1 MDNTKKKVK
10 LIVALDVDSFDKAK
24 RLVDL
29 LKDDVSLFK
38 VGSQLF
44 TASGPAIV
52 DYIMSCGRQVFLD
65 LKFHDIPNT
74 VANAVSSAVGLSVG
88 GSANGGSIFM
98 LTVHIIGGEEM
109 LRRAVD
115 AGVKESNK
123 LGVVRPF
130 IVGIT
135 VLTSQDKVT
144 NINQIVLDRA
154 MLAKRCGLDGV
165 VVSANEAAFIRR
177 NIGEDFIIV
186 TPGIRPSSAAADDQK
201 RIATPREAVVVGS
214 NFIVVG
220 RPIVKAEDPIVAA
233 RNIIKEMS
241 LV

>member
-1 MDNTKKKVK
+1 MVDRKCELV
-10 LIVALDVDSFDKAK
+10 VALDVDSFNKAK
-24 RLVDL
+24 KLVDL
-29 LKDDVSLFK
+29 LKDEVRLFK

-74 VANAVSSAVGLSVG
+74 VANAVASVVGLSA
-88 GSANGGSIFM
+88 GSKVDGGSIFM

-115 AGVKESNK
+115 AGRKEADR
-123 LGVVRPF
+123 LDLVRPF

-135 VLTSQDKVT
+135 VLTSQDKVI

-154 MLAKRCGLDGV
+154 TIAKKCGLDGIV
-165 VVSANEAAFIRR
+165 ASVNETGFIRQ
-177 NIGEDFIIV
+177 NMGEDFIIV
-186 TPGIRPSSAAADDQK
+186 TPGIRPCSVAADDQK
-201 RIATPREAVVVGS
+201 RVATPREAVVAGS

-220 RPIVKAEDPIVAA
+220 RPIVKADDPVVVA
-233 RNIIKEMS
+233 RNIIKEMAS
-241 LV
+241 G